1 MPLRTFVTV
10 VTAWVVAMLVASGA
24 GPNASS
30 ASRPGASAL
39 HVASAPTGNG
49 AGTLGRSGNTPNGV
63 AGDPLA
69 EVKVMRE
76 FMAQAQRPLGG
87 SQVIPPGGSQ
97 LPPGATQTPPGTVQ
111 TLPGAPPSTFG
122 APPPPVSPPA
132 TPSAPMTQPS
142 LPPLNGAPNR
152 GRLVE

>member
-10 VTAWVVAMLVASGA
+10 VTAWVVAVLVASGA

-63 AGDPLA
+63 AGDPVG

-76 FMAQAQRPLGG
+76 FMAQPQQPLGG
-87 SQVIPPGGSQ
+87 AQVVPAGGEH
-97 LPPGATQTPPGTVQ
+97 PA
-111 TLPGAPPSTFG
+111 PGAP
-122 APPPPVSPPA
+122 
-132 TPSAPMTQPS
+132 
-142 LPPLNGAPNR
+142 
-152 GRLVE
+152 